1 MASESNVETNST
13 PNASSN
19 GKGAVDFNGMSCPL
33 PLQDYP
39 NVILGHGGGGKL
51 SSELVEHIF
60 LPAFNNSH
68 LAGLTDSTVFDIQE
82 GRMAFSTDSYVVQ
95 PLFFP
100 GGSIGDL
107 AVNGTVNDLAMSGAK
122 PIYLSAGFIIE
133 EGFPIGQ
140 LKRIADDMGAAARA
154 AGVSIITGDTK
165 VVERGHG
172 DGCYINTAGVGV
184 VPNEVNISPDKACPG
199 DVVIASGTIGDHGMA
214 IMSVREGLEFD
225 AQIESDSAPLNQM
238 VADIIKACPDVRVLR
253 DPTRGGLAASL
264 NEIASASK
272 CGIVIEES
280 NLPINPTVQSA
291 CEILGFDPMLVANEG
306 KLVCIVPGNAAGDV
320 LLALKSNP
328 VGINAAAIGTVVEDH
343 PGMVIAKT
351 PIGAS
356 RVITLPIGEQ
366 LPRIC

>member
-1 MASESNVETNST
+1 MASEIKPESK
-13 PNASSN
+13 AAQSN
-19 GKGAVDFNGMSCPL
+19 GKGSVDFSGMSCPL

-60 LPAFNNSH
+60 LPAFDNSH
-68 LAGLTDSTVFDIQE
+68 LAGLADSTVFDVSD

-107 AVNGTVNDLAMSGAK
+107 AVNGTVNDLSMSGAT
-122 PIYLSAGFIIE
+122 PVYLSAGFIIE

-140 LKRIADDMGAAARA
+140 LKRIADDMGAAAKA

-172 DGCYINTAGVGV
+172 DGCYINTAGVGI
-184 VPNEVNISPDKACPG
+184 VPSDVNISPDQARPG
-199 DVVIASGTIGDHGMA
+199 DVVIVSGTIGDHGMA
-214 IMSVREGLEFD
+214 IMSVRESLEFE

-264 NEIASASK
+264 NEIAAASD
-272 CGIVIEES
+272 CGIVIDEPS
-280 NLPINPTVQSA
+280 LPINPTVHSA
-291 CEILGFDPMLVANEG
+291 CEILGFDPLLVANEG
-306 KLVCIVPGNAAGDV
+306 KLVCIVPVESADEVLVAMKSSPFGTNTAIIGN
-320 LLALKSNP
+320 
-328 VGINAAAIGTVVEDH
+328 VVEDH
-343 PGMVIAKT
+343 PKMVIAKT
-351 PIGAS
+351 MIGAS